1 MWDVGTLRQFTC
13 EKSFLNLLLR
23 VCYSDMRKN
32 PIVEVRKDAFTSLE
46 KLKNL

>member
-1 MWDVGTLRQFTC
+1 MWDVGTLRQYFA
-13 EKSFLNLLLR
+13 FLNLLLR